1 MQTILRLVGYG
12 DNAGSGFPT
21 ILEAWKNEGWEE
33 PILSEDTILNQVTLT
48 LKMEDDKK
56 GSLNSTESAE
66 SGKSAD
72 KSAESSAES
81 GKSADKSAES
91 SAEKVNDVGIDEELN
106 LSENYNRIIALLS
119 DGKEYSSEQIAEQ
132 IGLKGSRTRQLLN
145 ELVKIGKI
153 SYTTKTKNRRY
164 ILANK

>member
-56 GSLNSTESAE
+56 GSLNSTE
-66 SGKSAD
+66 
-72 KSAESSAES
+72 SAES